1 MYQKDKVFIDELKWI
16 QSDNLR
22 EFAAAVVQ
30 KLPDYFFDVPASST
44 GKYHSK
50 TACGPGGLVRHTKAA
65 LMIAEDL
72 FRVDLLFPFSQEEK
86 DCILIALMFHD
97 GWKHGDVTRSKYTS
111 FDHPLVAVKHIEEF
125 YTDTDMPSITE
136 TQKSLIVAGISSHMG
151 QWNTNNRSSIVLPKP
166 ETEVQRFVHL
176 CDYMASRRYLI
187 YEFEH
192 PYEPAKFTISENKV
206 ALQNGIS
213 ALIDLCKQKIADGT
227 DRELIYGIIAKF
239 NNNVK
244 NPTKIQTL
252 DIVNKITS
260 EVEALA

>member
-16 QSDNLR
+16 QSDELR
-22 EFAAAVVQ
+22 AFAAAVVQ

-44 GKYHSK
+44 GKYHSSS
-50 TACGPGGLVRHTKAA
+50 CLGPGGLVRHTKAA
-65 LMIAEDL
+65 LILANDF
-72 FRVDLLFPFSQEEK
+72 FRMDIYPFSQEQK
-86 DCILIALMFHD
+86 DCILIALLFHD

-125 YTDTDMPSITE
+125 YTDPTIPTITNS
-136 TQKSLIVAGISSHMG
+136 QKDLIASAMSSHMG
-151 QWNTNNRSSIVLPKP
+151 KWNTNTHSSVILPIP
-166 ETEVQRFVHL
+166 ESAVQKFVHF
-176 CDYMASRRYLI
+176 CDYCASRSYLV
-187 YEFEH
+187 YKFEH
-192 PYEPAKFTISENKV
+192 PYDPAQFAISEDKA

-213 ALIDLCKQKIADGT
+213 ALIDLCKQKIASGE
-227 DRELIYGIIAKF
+227 DRETIYGIIAKF

-244 NPTKIQTL
+244 NPMKIQTL